1 MVQSDLLNKY
11 FLAIGVEPQF
21 SRVVKN
27 PTIVLKL
34 LITDQT
40 TTSTTSMEAHHVSP
54 KSKANT
60 KRKVKE
66 CLLLCVRQVVE
77 TLSD

>member
-1 MVQSDLLNKY
+1 MVLQ
-11 FLAIGVEPQF
+11 P
-21 SRVVKN
+21 
-27 PTIVLKL
+27 
-34 LITDQT
+34 LITDQAT
-40 TTSTTSMEAHHVSP
+40 ASTTAMEAHHVSP

-77 TLSD
+77 HYLIELET